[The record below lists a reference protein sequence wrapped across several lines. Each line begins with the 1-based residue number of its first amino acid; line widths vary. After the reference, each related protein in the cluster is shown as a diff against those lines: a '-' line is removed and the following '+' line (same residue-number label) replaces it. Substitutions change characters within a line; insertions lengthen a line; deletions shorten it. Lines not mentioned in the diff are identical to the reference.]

1 MNFQADSLPLLI
13 GSLPMADHT
22 IATRLM
28 LKYTPEIPL
37 WVQLP
42 CHSAE
47 RMLAQFS
54 ACLPGIRGEGDSLH
68 FETDGEAFSAEL
80 LEFFEEYMAIAEGEK
95 PLAQSRFAMTGKRAQ
110 GFEVFFRVLP
120 RSGISP
126 FAVKGQI
133 TGPFTLLTGLKDQ
146 NGRIAYYNQEL
157 REAIVKA
164 VAMQARYQ
172 IERLKTLTDNVI
184 LFLDEPALAGF
195 GSSALVSIQK
205 DEVIAQLNE
214 IMDEVHQRGAL
225 VGVHV
230 CANTDWGMLLS
241 TSIDIL
247 SFDAF
252 GFFDRMLLFKDAVA
266 GFIKRGGIIA
276 WGLVPTL
283 NQEDLIQADVDG
295 LFANWQACVQA
306 LGLDMETAR
315 RQSLV
320 TPSCGTGCLSLELA
334 IKAMDLTRE
343 LSFAI
348 RCMKIT

>member
-1 MNFQADSLPLLI
+1 MPFQADSLPLLI

-37 WVQLP
+37 WIQLP
-42 CHSAE
+42 CYAE
-47 RMLAQFS
+47 ERLLAQFS
-54 ACLPGIRGEGDSLH
+54 ACLPGIRGEGDNLH
-68 FETDGEAFSAEL
+68 LNTGTEAFSQEL
-80 LEFFEEYMAIAEGEK
+80 LAFFEEYMAVSEGNSPVFE
-95 PLAQSRFAMTGKRAQ
+95 SRFALRGRAAR
-110 GFEVFFRVLP
+110 GFEAFFQVLSRAGHRP
-120 RSGISP
+120 L
-126 FAVKGQI
+126 AVKGQI

-146 NGRIAYYNQEL
+146 NGRIVYYNQEL

-164 VAMQARYQ
+164 LALQARYQ
-172 IERLKTLTDNVI
+172 VQRLKGLCDNVI

-205 DEVIAQLNE
+205 AEVIEQLNE
-214 IMDEVHQRGAL
+214 VMDEAHRLSAL
-225 VGVHV
+225 VGIHV
-230 CANTDWGMLLS
+230 CANTDWSMVLS
-241 TSIDIL
+241 SSVDIL

-252 GFFDRMLLFKDAVA
+252 GFFDRMLLFKDSVA
-266 GFIKRGGIIA
+266 EFMKRGGIIA

-283 NQEDLIQADVDG
+283 NQEDLIQADVDS
-295 LFANWQACVQA
+295 LFARWRTCVQE
-306 LGLDMETAR
+306 LGLDMNMAR

-343 LSFAI
+343 LSSVI
-348 RCMKIT
+348 RGA

>member
-1 MNFQADSLPLLI
+1 MKFQADSLPLLI

-37 WVQLP
+37 WIQLP
-42 CHSAE
+42 CYPEE
-47 RMLAQFS
+47 RLLSQFS

-68 FETDGEAFSAEL
+68 FETDGEAFSGEL
-80 LEFFEEYMAIAEGEK
+80 LAFFEEYMAVSEGAT
-95 PLAQSRFAMTGKRAQ
+95 PLSRSRFAMTGKRAQ
-110 GFEVFFRVLP
+110 GFETFFNVLS
-120 RSGISP
+120 RAGVSP
-126 FAVKGQI
+126 LAVKGQI
-133 TGPFTLLTGLKDQ
+133 TGPFTLLTGLKDG

-172 IERLKTLTDNVI
+172 IERLKTLSDQVF

-195 GSSALVSIQK
+195 GSSTLVSIQRE
-205 DEVIAQLNE
+205 EVIAQLNE

-241 TSIDIL
+241 TEIDIL

-252 GFFDRMLLFKDAVA
+252 GFFDRMLLFKDAVTE
-266 GFIKRGGIIA
+266 FIGRGGIIA

-283 NQEDLIQADVDG
+283 NQEDLAQADVEG
-295 LFANWQACVQA
+295 LFSRWQACVKA

-334 IKAMDLTRE
+334 IKALDLTRE
-343 LSFAI
+343 LSSAI
-348 RCMKIT
+348 RGISMA